1 MAVVVVTMSLP
12 WVLQTLEEMFS
23 KYGKDGIVII
33 VPKVSFRLFCY
44 GDE

>member
-1 MAVVVVTMSLP
+1 MAVVVVTMTLP
-12 WVLQTLEEMFS
+12 WVFQTLEEMFR
-23 KYGKDGIVII
+23 KYGEDGIVTI